1 MSQIHH
7 GMFVLFCFLKK
18 AHLCHLPVYLRY
30 RKNENKFDLWKKR
43 SSILKEG
50 NKNITNDAKLCE
62 AFNTSFSNV
71 VASLNITMSIITS
84 QQKKTQTNIHNK

>member
-1 MSQIHH
+1 
-7 GMFVLFCFLKK
+7 MFVLFCFLKK

-71 VASLNITMSIITS
+71 VASLNITMSIIIS